1 MKKSLL
7 VITVLVIASCAGVSD
22 VVSAGKDT
30 YLVANSGTMGWSSG
44 GEQKAKALRKAEDFC
59 NKNGGKL
66 EVIKSY
72 DSGAGGFGKI
82 SSAEVEFRCID
93 DND

>member
-1 MKKSLL
+1 MKKLLL
-7 VITVLVIASCAGVSD
+7 VITVLVIASCAGVSN

-44 GEQKAKALRKAEDFC
+44 GQQKAKALQKAEDFC
-59 NKNGGKL
+59 NRKGEKL
-66 EVIKSY
+66 EVIRSY
-72 DSGAGGFGKI
+72 DSGAGGFGRI

-93 DND
+93 ND